1 MDEEVGH
8 GLYDPRVLRIV
19 LSIGLSAALAW
30 YLLGRNQRRRVS
42 RYRSPLGLQQLLT
55 KPQAESRFA
64 AEKRCLPPKTWD
76 SKWPLGLDM
85 LLKALKYARTMQIL
99 QFFLEVV
106 DDNGTTFV
114 QELLG
119 ASGIDTVDP
128 ENIEAVLSMNFDGM
142 YIWSSSGDAQS
153 C

>member
-1 MDEEVGH
+1 MDQKLGQ
-8 GLYDPRVLRIV
+8 GLYDPGAVRIV
-19 LSIGLSAALAW
+19 LSIVLSAALAW

-42 RYRSPLGLQQLLT
+42 GDQSSITFLHLLIT
-55 KPQAESRFA
+55 SQAESRFA
-64 AEKRCLPPKTWD
+64 AEKRCLPPKTWK

-119 ASGIDTVDP
+119 ATGIDTVDP
-128 ENIEAVLSMNFDGM
+128 ENIEAVLSTSFDGM
-142 YIWSSSGDAQS
+142 
-153 C
+153 